1 MKLNV
6 TIDTDANAVDI
17 PSMHKMP
24 LEEYASY
31 VDGGLFFIDH
41 HEVLR
46 AVLGEYPIA
55 TTSKQVEHLISYLQV
70 VAEKMR
76 GGER

>member
-31 VDGGLFFIDH
+31 VDGGLFFVDH

-55 TTSKQVEHLISYLQV
+55 TTSKQVEHLISYLHV

>member
-1 MKLNV
+1 MKINV

-24 LEEYASY
+24 INEYASY
-31 VDGGLFFIDH
+31 VDGGLFFVDH
-41 HEVLR
+41 HGVLR

-55 TTSKQVEHLISYLQV
+55 TTSKQVEHLISYLKG

-76 GGER
+76 GGEQ

>member
-24 LEEYASY
+24 LDEYASY
-31 VDGGLFFIDH
+31 VDGGLFIVDH

>member
-24 LEEYASY
+24 LDEYASY
-31 VDGGLFFIDH
+31 VDGGLFFVDH

>member
-6 TIDTDANAVDI
+6 TIDADVNAVDI
-17 PSMHKMP
+17 PSMYKMP
-24 LEEYASY
+24 ASEYTAY
-31 VDGGLFFIDH
+31 VDGGLFFLDH

-55 TTSKQVEHLISYLQV
+55 TTVDQVELLIGYLNGI
-70 VAEKMR
+70 AERMR
-76 GGER
+76 GGEY

>member
-24 LEEYASY
+24 LDEYASY
-31 VDGGLFFIDH
+31 VDGGLFFVDH

-55 TTSKQVEHLISYLQV
+55 TTSKQVEHLISYLEL

-76 GGER
+76 GAEK